1 MKSPTSPA
9 LYFRTTVATL
19 GRGAVDGRRRRRN
32 AGALLQG
39 LGEAE
44 YELAFFTEDA
54 RTY

>member
-1 MKSPTSPA
+1 
-9 LYFRTTVATL
+9 LQVEVLRGGTVD
-19 GRGAVDGRRRRRN
+19 RIRRRRN
-32 AGALLQG
+32 ARALFQW